1 MLSINVMLVSKLN
14 RLDLRLFDGD
24 HEWRLSILIDEVQIH
39 FTLNKKLGKLI
50 SILQI
55 VIVICEQYV

>member
-24 HEWRLSILIDEVQIH
+24 HEWRLSILIDEVQIY
-39 FTLNKKLGKLI
+39 FTLNK
-50 SILQI
+50 
-55 VIVICEQYV
+55 

>member
-1 MLSINVMLVSKLN
+1 MLAIYVMLVSKLN

-55 VIVICEQYV
+55 VIVICEQNV